1 MKTGQIYEC
10 ISTGE
15 LYLVVR
21 RANVD
26 YALVLIRDGQTIWS
40 NGRTL
45 EHLYN
50 NTRNEV
56 ILFTGKISVEKGL
69 TNQ

>member
-10 ISTGE
+10 QSDGY
-15 LYLVVR
+15 LYIVIR

-26 YALVLIRDGQTIWS
+26 YALVCLHDGQTIWS

-45 EHLYN
+45 EQLYN
-50 NTRNEV
+50 KTCTDV
-56 ILFTGKISVEKGL
+56 KLFTGKISVENGL
-69 TNQ
+69 TI

>member
-1 MKTGQIYEC
+1 MKTGQIYRVE
-10 ISTGE
+10 SDGE

-26 YALVLIRDGQTIWS
+26 YALVSLYDGQSIWA

-45 EHLYN
+45 DQLYN
-50 NTRNEV
+50 TTRSEV
-56 ILFTGKISVEKGL
+56 TLFTGTLTIKDGKIS
-69 TNQ
+69 